1 MDIKANNTCSV
12 GKFFIEVFN
21 KNDELMYRTEEQSN
35 ILTNN
40 YKATK
45 NLTNVITHSDG
56 TTSTIVSINNVTS
69 EIGVG
74 FGVGTVSQ
82 TDTQFFATF
91 TSDDVNYTKNRTQ
104 INKLATGSISSDYNK
119 NNSLETREID
129 GVKYDVVTSTATYTI
144 KNTSNYL
151 VGKPITEIG
160 MCKFNSHFSS
170 TVDNYT
176 LYSHAL
182 IKNSQGENQSIVLLD
197 GEYLKITYT
206 VYTYINR
213 TPTVGDITIKDPLTG
228 EDKVYEYRISMI
240 GDSLTQGHASD
251 YRYNSTSYFAYKG
264 YDGLTVNGE
273 PLKDFTDDEEF
284 DNFCNVLFDDGMVTQ
299 NVVSFS
305 HDADEHVNVTDED
318 KFYSKIIMGAEL
330 NDVYILSKTVDG
342 LQLNAFKG
350 CRIST
355 GPSPNI
361 RWFVL
366 ALREKE
372 TKDYLWIPFTHKT
385 IMRVSASVTLNQ
397 APE

>member
-12 GKFFIEVFN
+12 GEFFIEVFN

-35 ILTNN
+35 ILVDG
-40 YKATK
+40 YKEWI
-45 NLTNVITHSDG
+45 NVDDKAAYMSDG
-56 TTSTIVSINNVTS
+56 TLVTHNAYS
-69 EIGVG
+69 LYAFTLNIAVGYGVG
-74 FGVGTVSQ
+74 EVSQ
-82 TDTQFFATF
+82 TDTQLFSTF
-91 TSDDVNYTKNRTQ
+91 TGDDPDIANNRTG
-104 INKLATGSISSDYNK
+104 IHKYAVGSTLGNSSD
-119 NNSLETREID
+119 SLETRDIG
-129 GVKYDVVTSTATYTI
+129 GVKYDVVTSTSTY
-144 KNTSNYL
+144 KVSNTGNYL

-160 MCKFNSHFSS
+160 LISYSLGNTISS
-170 TVDNYT
+170 YT
-176 LYSHAL
+176 LRSHAL

-206 VYTYINR
+206 IYTYINR
-213 TPTVGDITIKDPLTG
+213 TPTIGEITIKDPITR

-240 GDSLTQGHASD
+240 GDSNISGHDSD
-251 YRYNSTSYFAYKG
+251 YDYNSTSYFAHKG
-264 YDGLTVNGE
+264 YGYEGE
-273 PLKDFTDDEEF
+273 VIKDFTDDEEF
-284 DNFCNVLFDDGMVTQ
+284 DNFCNTLFENGRVSQ
-299 NVVSFS
+299 NVVDFS
-305 HDADEHVNVTDED
+305 HGSDKHRNVTDD
-318 KFYSKIIMGAEL
+318 DTFYSKIIMGAEL
-330 NDVYILSKTVDG
+330 NNVDILSKTIDG

-385 IMRVSASVTLNQ
+385 IMRVSAKVTLNQ

>member
-1 MDIKANNTCSV
+1 MDIKATNTCSV

-40 YKATK
+40 YKSTK
-45 NLTNVITHSDG
+45 NLTNVVTYSNG
-56 TTSTIVSINNVTS
+56 TTGTAGNVNNTTYS
-69 EIGVG
+69 IGVG
-74 FGVGTVSQ
+74 FGVGEVSP

-91 TSDDVNYTKNRTQ
+91 TTDDANYSKNRVEIDKRSFGNTV
-104 INKLATGSISSDYNK
+104 SSNS
-119 NNSLETREID
+119 SLETREIN
-129 GVKYDVVTSTATYTI
+129 GVKYDVVTSTATYKI
-144 KNTSNYL
+144 ANTNNYL

-160 MCKFNSHFSS
+160 MGEFVSHFSS
-170 TVDNYT
+170 TIDYY
-176 LYSHAL
+176 LLRSHAL

-206 VYTYINR
+206 VYTYINK
-213 TPTVGDITIKDPLTG
+213 TPTIGDITIKDPITG

-240 GDSLTQGHASD
+240 GDELTQGHAND
-251 YRYNSTSYFAYKG
+251 YTYNSTSYFAHKG
-264 YDGLTVNGE
+264 YDGVALNGE
-273 PLKDFTDDEEF
+273 PLKDFTDDGEF
-284 DNFCNVLFDDGMVTQ
+284 DDFCNALFDNGMVKQ
-299 NVVSFS
+299 NVVGFT
-305 HDADEHVNVTDED
+305 HGADGHVNATDD
-318 KFYSKIIMGAEL
+318 DTFYSKIIMGAEL
-330 NDVYILSKTVDG
+330 NNDEILSKTVDG

-385 IMRVSASVTLNQ
+385 IMHVSAKVTLNQ

>member
-12 GKFFIEVFN
+12 GEFFIEVFN

-35 ILTNN
+35 ILVDG
-40 YKATK
+40 YKEWI
-45 NLTNVITHSDG
+45 NVDDKAAYMSDG
-56 TTSTIVSINNVTS
+56 TLVTHNAYS
-69 EIGVG
+69 LYAFPLNIAVGYGVG
-74 FGVGTVSQ
+74 EVSQ
-82 TDTQFFATF
+82 TDTQLFSTF
-91 TSDDVNYTKNRTQ
+91 TGDDPDIANNRTG
-104 INKLATGSISSDYNK
+104 IHKYAVGSTLGNSSD
-119 NNSLETREID
+119 SLETRDIG
-129 GVKYDVVTSTATYTI
+129 GVKYDVVTSTSTY
-144 KNTSNYL
+144 KVSNTGNYL

-160 MCKFNSHFSS
+160 LISYSS
-170 TVDNYT
+170 GNTISSYT
-176 LYSHAL
+176 LRSHAL

-206 VYTYINR
+206 IYTYINR
-213 TPTVGDITIKDPLTG
+213 TPTIGEITIKDPITR

-240 GDSLTQGHASD
+240 GDSNISGHDSD
-251 YRYNSTSYFAYKG
+251 YDYNSTSYFAHKG
-264 YDGLTVNGE
+264 YGYEGE
-273 PLKDFTDDEEF
+273 VIKDFTDDEEF
-284 DNFCNVLFDDGMVTQ
+284 DNFCNTLFENGSVSQ
-299 NVVSFS
+299 NVVDFS
-305 HDADEHVNVTDED
+305 HGSDKHRNVTDD
-318 KFYSKIIMGAEL
+318 DTFYSKIIMGAEL
-330 NDVYILSKTVDG
+330 NNVDILSKTIDG

-385 IMRVSASVTLNQ
+385 IMRVSAKVTLNQ

>member
-12 GKFFIEVFN
+12 GEFFIEVFN

-35 ILTNN
+35 ILVDG
-40 YKATK
+40 YKEWI
-45 NLTNVITHSDG
+45 NVDDKAAYMSDG
-56 TTSTIVSINNVTS
+56 TLVTHNAYS
-69 EIGVG
+69 LYAFPLNIAVGYGVG
-74 FGVGTVSQ
+74 EVSQ
-82 TDTQFFATF
+82 TDTQLFSTF
-91 TSDDVNYTKNRTQ
+91 TGDDPDIANNRTG
-104 INKLATGSISSDYNK
+104 IHKYAVGSTLGNSSD
-119 NNSLETREID
+119 SLETRDIG
-129 GVKYDVVTSTATYTI
+129 GVKYDVVTSTSTY
-144 KNTSNYL
+144 KVSNTGNYL

-160 MCKFNSHFSS
+160 LISYSS
-170 TVDNYT
+170 GNTISSYT
-176 LYSHAL
+176 LRSHAL

-206 VYTYINR
+206 IYTYINR
-213 TPTVGDITIKDPLTG
+213 TPTIGEITIKDPITR

-240 GDSLTQGHASD
+240 GDSNISGHDSD
-251 YRYNSTSYFAYKG
+251 YDYNSTSYFAHKG
-264 YDGLTVNGE
+264 YGYEGE
-273 PLKDFTDDEEF
+273 VIKDFTDDEEF
-284 DNFCNVLFDDGMVTQ
+284 DNFCNTLFENGRVSQ
-299 NVVSFS
+299 NVVDFS
-305 HDADEHVNVTDED
+305 HGSDKHRNVTDD
-318 KFYSKIIMGAEL
+318 DTFYSKIIMGAEL
-330 NDVYILSKTVDG
+330 NNVDILSKTIDG

-385 IMRVSASVTLNQ
+385 IMRVSAKVTLNQ

>member
-12 GKFFIEVFN
+12 GEFFIEVFN

-35 ILTNN
+35 ILVDG
-40 YKATK
+40 YKEWI
-45 NLTNVITHSDG
+45 NVDDKAAYMSDG
-56 TTSTIVSINNVTS
+56 TLVTHNAYS
-69 EIGVG
+69 LYAFPLNIAVGYGVG
-74 FGVGTVSQ
+74 EVSQ
-82 TDTQFFATF
+82 TDTQLFSTF
-91 TSDDVNYTKNRTQ
+91 TGDDPDIANNRTG
-104 INKLATGSISSDYNK
+104 IHKYAVGSTLGNSSD
-119 NNSLETREID
+119 SLETRDIG
-129 GVKYDVVTSTATYTI
+129 GVKYDVVTSTSTY
-144 KNTSNYL
+144 KVSNTGNYL

-160 MCKFNSHFSS
+160 LISYSS
-170 TVDNYT
+170 GNTISSYT
-176 LYSHAL
+176 LRSHAL

-206 VYTYINR
+206 IYTYINR
-213 TPTVGDITIKDPLTG
+213 TPTIGEITIKDPITR

-240 GDSLTQGHASD
+240 GDSNISGHDSD
-251 YRYNSTSYFAYKG
+251 YDYNSTSYFAHKG
-264 YDGLTVNGE
+264 YGYEGE
-273 PLKDFTDDEEF
+273 VIKDFTDDEEF
-284 DNFCNVLFDDGMVTQ
+284 DNFCNTLFENGRVSQ
-299 NVVSFS
+299 NVVDFS
-305 HDADEHVNVTDED
+305 HGSDEHRNVTDD
-318 KFYSKIIMGAEL
+318 DTFYSKIIMGAEL
-330 NDVYILSKTVDG
+330 NNVDILSKTIDG

-385 IMRVSASVTLNQ
+385 IMRVSAKVTLNQ

>member
-12 GKFFIEVFN
+12 GEFFIEVFN

-35 ILTNN
+35 ILVDG
-40 YKATK
+40 YKEWI
-45 NLTNVITHSDG
+45 NVDDKAAYMSDG
-56 TTSTIVSINNVTS
+56 TLVTHNAYS
-69 EIGVG
+69 SYAFTLNIAVGYGVG
-74 FGVGTVSQ
+74 EVSQ
-82 TDTQFFATF
+82 TDTQLFSTF
-91 TSDDVNYTKNRTQ
+91 TGDDPDIANNRTG
-104 INKLATGSISSDYNK
+104 IHKYAVGSTLGNSSD
-119 NNSLETREID
+119 SLETRDIG
-129 GVKYDVVTSTATYTI
+129 GVKYDVVTSTSTY
-144 KNTSNYL
+144 KVSNTGNYL

-160 MCKFNSHFSS
+160 LISYSS
-170 TVDNYT
+170 GNTISSYT
-176 LYSHAL
+176 LRSHAL

-206 VYTYINR
+206 IYTYINR
-213 TPTVGDITIKDPLTG
+213 TPTIGEITIKDPITR

-240 GDSLTQGHASD
+240 GDSNISGHDSD
-251 YRYNSTSYFAYKG
+251 YDYNSTSYFAHKG
-264 YDGLTVNGE
+264 YGYEGE
-273 PLKDFTDDEEF
+273 VIKDFTDDEEF
-284 DNFCNVLFDDGMVTQ
+284 DNFCNTLFENGRVSQ
-299 NVVSFS
+299 NVVDFS
-305 HDADEHVNVTDED
+305 HGSDKHRNVTDD
-318 KFYSKIIMGAEL
+318 DTFYSKIIMGAEL
-330 NDVYILSKTVDG
+330 NNVDILSKTIDG

-385 IMRVSASVTLNQ
+385 IMRVSAKVTLNQ

>member
-12 GKFFIEVFN
+12 GEFFIEVFN

-35 ILTNN
+35 ILVDG
-40 YKATK
+40 YKEWI
-45 NLTNVITHSDG
+45 NVDDKAAYMSDG
-56 TTSTIVSINNVTS
+56 TLVTHNAYS
-69 EIGVG
+69 SYAFTLNIAVGYGVG
-74 FGVGTVSQ
+74 EVSQ
-82 TDTQFFATF
+82 TDTQLFSTF
-91 TSDDVNYTKNRTQ
+91 TGDDPDIANNRTG
-104 INKLATGSISSDYNK
+104 IHKYAVGSTLGNRSD
-119 NNSLETREID
+119 SLETRDIG
-129 GVKYDVVTSTATYTI
+129 GVKYDVVTSTSTY
-144 KNTSNYL
+144 KVSNTGNYL

-160 MCKFNSHFSS
+160 LISYSS
-170 TVDNYT
+170 GNTISSYT
-176 LYSHAL
+176 LRSHAL

-206 VYTYINR
+206 IYTYINR
-213 TPTVGDITIKDPLTG
+213 TPTIGEITIKDPITR

-240 GDSLTQGHASD
+240 GDSNISGHDSD
-251 YRYNSTSYFAYKG
+251 YDYNSTSYFAHKG
-264 YDGLTVNGE
+264 YGYEGE
-273 PLKDFTDDEEF
+273 VIKDFTDDEEF
-284 DNFCNVLFDDGMVTQ
+284 DNFCNTLFENGRVSQ
-299 NVVSFS
+299 NVVDFS
-305 HDADEHVNVTDED
+305 HGSDEHRNVTDD
-318 KFYSKIIMGAEL
+318 DTFYSKIIMGAEL
-330 NDVYILSKTVDG
+330 NNVDILSKTIDG

-385 IMRVSASVTLNQ
+385 IMRVSAKVTLNQ

>member
-12 GKFFIEVFN
+12 GEFFIEVFN

-35 ILTNN
+35 ILVDG
-40 YKATK
+40 YKEWI
-45 NLTNVITHSDG
+45 NVDDKAAYMSDG
-56 TTSTIVSINNVTS
+56 TLVTHNAYS
-69 EIGVG
+69 SYAFTLNIAVGYGVG
-74 FGVGTVSQ
+74 EVSQ
-82 TDTQFFATF
+82 TDTQLFSTF
-91 TSDDVNYTKNRTQ
+91 TGDDPDIANNRTG
-104 INKLATGSISSDYNK
+104 IHKYAVGSTLGNRSD
-119 NNSLETREID
+119 SLETRDIG
-129 GVKYDVVTSTATYTI
+129 GVKYDVVTSTSTY
-144 KNTSNYL
+144 KVSNTGNYL

-160 MCKFNSHFSS
+160 LISYSS
-170 TVDNYT
+170 GNTISSYT
-176 LYSHAL
+176 LRSHAL

-206 VYTYINR
+206 IYTYINR
-213 TPTVGDITIKDPLTG
+213 TPTIGEITIKDPITR

-240 GDSLTQGHASD
+240 GDSNISVHDSD
-251 YRYNSTSYFAYKG
+251 YDYNSTSYFAHKG
-264 YDGLTVNGE
+264 YGYEGE
-273 PLKDFTDDEEF
+273 VIKDFTDDEEF
-284 DNFCNVLFDDGMVTQ
+284 DNFCNTLFENGRVSQ
-299 NVVSFS
+299 NVVDFS
-305 HDADEHVNVTDED
+305 HGSDEHRNVTDD
-318 KFYSKIIMGAEL
+318 DTFYSKIIMGAEL
-330 NDVYILSKTVDG
+330 NNVDILSKTIDG

-385 IMRVSASVTLNQ
+385 IMRVSAKVTLNQ

>member
-12 GKFFIEVFN
+12 GEFFIEVFN

-35 ILTNN
+35 ILVDG
-40 YKATK
+40 YKEWI
-45 NLTNVITHSDG
+45 NVDDKAAYMSDG
-56 TTSTIVSINNVTS
+56 TLVTHNAYS
-69 EIGVG
+69 SYAFTLNIAVGYGVG
-74 FGVGTVSQ
+74 EVSQ
-82 TDTQFFATF
+82 TDTQLFSTF
-91 TSDDVNYTKNRTQ
+91 TGDDPDIANNRTG
-104 INKLATGSISSDYNK
+104 IHKYAVGSTLGNRS
-119 NNSLETREID
+119 NSLETRDIG
-129 GVKYDVVTSTATYTI
+129 GVKYDVVTSTSTY
-144 KNTSNYL
+144 KVSNTGNYL

-160 MCKFNSHFSS
+160 LISYSS
-170 TVDNYT
+170 GNTISSYT
-176 LYSHAL
+176 LRSHAL

-206 VYTYINR
+206 IYTYINR
-213 TPTVGDITIKDPLTG
+213 TPTIGEITIKDPITR

-240 GDSLTQGHASD
+240 GDSNISKHDGD
-251 YRYNSTSYFAYKG
+251 YDYNSTSYFAHKG
-264 YDGLTVNGE
+264 YGYEGE
-273 PLKDFTDDEEF
+273 VIKDFTDDEEF
-284 DNFCNVLFDDGMVTQ
+284 DNFCNTLFENGRVSQ
-299 NVVSFS
+299 NVVDFS
-305 HDADEHVNVTDED
+305 HGSDEHRNVTDD
-318 KFYSKIIMGAEL
+318 DTFYSKIIMGAEL
-330 NDVYILSKTVDG
+330 NNVDILSKTIDG

-385 IMRVSASVTLNQ
+385 IMRVSAKVTLNQ